1 MRTPPLALIIGSAP
15 DYNDWEEALAELGLT
30 VATTTDDNEGHN
42 EIERLEP
49 DVVVVHPG
57 DDCVS
62 GQDALARVQ
71 RLDPSIG
78 VVMVCGDATVW
89 HAVEAMKLGAAEF
102 VAEPPP
108 PSELALLVDRAL
120 EKRRHH
126 QLNEAVERERDQV
139 RSNLISIVSHEMR
152 SPLLFVK
159 QCLQLL
165 LDGDV
170 GTLDSEAESVLQS
183 AGNRLELALDL
194 AGDWL
199 TISRIK
205 SGDILGDA
213 KPIEIAGVLREAVSN
228 TKEAA
233 DAGGISV
240 ELGDVPSRLSVTADP
255 ENLRLVFSNLLENAI
270 KFNRRGGTVRID
282 VSTVDDAV
290 SLAVS
295 DSGLGIPERDLPL
308 VFDEF
313 FRSSMEATRKMHGTG
328 LGLSIVKRM
337 VEGYGGEVQV
347 ESVEGEGSTFVVTL
361 PRQCRDPGSAG
372 RG

>member
-1 MRTPPLALIIGSAP
+1 MASPQKPLVLIIGSAP
-15 DYNDWEEALAELGLT
+15 GYKDWEETLVEQGLA
-30 VATTTDDNEGHN
+30 VATTTDDTKGHE

-57 DDCVS
+57 DDCTS

-89 HAVEAMKLGAAEF
+89 QAVEAMKLGAAEF

-108 PSELALLVDRAL
+108 PAELALLVDRAL
-120 EKRRHH
+120 EKRRSH
-126 QLNEAVERERDQV
+126 QRHEAVERERDQV

-170 GTLDSEAESVLQS
+170 GSLDGEARSVLQS
-183 AGNRLELALDL
+183 ASNRLELALEL
-194 AGDWL
+194 AVDWL

-205 SGDILGDA
+205 SGDILGEA
-213 KPIEIAGVLREAVSN
+213 SAVELAGVLREAVSGVQH
-228 TKEAA
+228 AA
-233 DAGGISV
+233 DAAAVTIEGAEDLSDV
-240 ELGDVPSRLSVTADP
+240 EVIADAD
-255 ENLRLVFSNLLENAI
+255 NLRLVFSNLLENAV
-270 KFNRRGGTVRID
+270 KFSRPGGTIRVD
-282 VSTVDDAV
+282 VSTDNGTVNV
-290 SLAVS
+290 NVS
-295 DSGLGIPERDLPL
+295 DTGLGIPEADLPF

-313 FRSSMEATRKMHGTG
+313 FRSSMKEIHKIHGTG

-337 VEGYGGEVQV
+337 VEGYGGRISV
-347 ESVEGEGSTFVVTL
+347 ESAEGEGSTFVVSL
-361 PRQCRDPGSAG
+361 PRHRQHPSS
-372 RG
+372 

>member
-1 MRTPPLALIIGSAP
+1 
-15 DYNDWEEALAELGLT
+15 
-30 VATTTDDNEGHN
+30 VATTTDDSEGHR

-57 DDCVS
+57 DDCAS
-62 GQDALARVQ
+62 GQEALTRVQ

-108 PSELALLVDRAL
+108 PAELALLVDRAL

-126 QLNEAVERERDQV
+126 QQHEAVERERDQV

-159 QCLQLL
+159 QCIQLL

-170 GTLDSEAESVLQS
+170 GKLDGEAESVLKS

-199 TISRIK
+199 TISKIK
-205 SGDILGDA
+205 SGDILGEA
-213 KPIEIAGVLREAVSN
+213 EPVEVAGVLREAVSN
-228 TKEAA
+228 VREFA
-233 DAGGISV
+233 DAEGVSIES
-240 ELGDVPSRLSVTADP
+240 GDIPTGLSVVAEP
-255 ENLRLVFSNLLENAI
+255 ENLRLVFSNLLENAV
-270 KFNRRGGTVRID
+270 KFNRCGGKVRVELSII
-282 VSTVDDAV
+282 DDAMR
-290 SLAVS
+290 LAVS
-295 DSGLGIPERDLPL
+295 DTGLGISENDLPL

-313 FRSSMEATRKMHGTG
+313 FRSSMEEIRKIHGTG

-337 VEGYGGEVQV
+337 VEGYGGRIEV
-347 ESVEGEGSTFVVTL
+347 ESTTGEGSTFVVTL
-361 PRQCRDPGSAG
+361 PRRPRDPGSAG
-372 RG
+372 SS